1 MHLIAH
7 RGWAAGD
14 GENTL
19 ASFARAAGDDAI
31 AGVEFDVCRA
41 ADSGALMVSH
51 DPPARAEGTLA
62 LDDALA
68 FLAGTELRLLIEIKQ
83 PGLAA
88 AVIDKVESHGLADR
102 AVVFGSARVARSFPW
117 NDPRRVRLGVIVEYP
132 WTAGRWLRRHRPD
145 VLLLGWDERAW
156 TRAAF
161 RAWWSCFS
169 LERLARRHGVP
180 VVVGVVQRKGDLEW
194 LARRQVSAAVGDI
207 DPMRGTRA

>member
-7 RGWAAGD
+7 RGWAAGP
-14 GENTL
+14 GENSL
-19 ASFARAAGDDAI
+19 ASFARAARDDAI

-41 ADSGALMVSH
+41 TDSDALVVSH
-51 DPPARAEGTLA
+51 DPPGRAEGA
-62 LDDALA
+62 LPLDEALA

-88 AVIDKVESHGLADR
+88 AVIDEIESRGLADR
-102 AVVFGSARVARSFPW
+102 AVVFAFARVAHSFPW
-117 NDPRRVRLGVIVEYP
+117 SEPRRVPLGVIVEYP